1 MRAPALPTRGTVARS
16 PIGLGL
22 GLGLG
27 LCAELPVALAQPA
40 AAPLAE
46 VVVADERG
54 PIPATRV
61 TEAVAALPASTTVL
75 ERRDLDRRTI
85 ATYGDLFRDVG
96 GISVADYGQ
105 GLVAYEIRL
114 RGFASGHG
122 RDVAFFLDGMPLNVT
137 GSQHTNGY
145 ADLAALIPELLS
157 RVEIVRGP
165 FSALAGNH
173 AVGGSVQ
180 LFTDANPRTSVS
192 VSGDR
197 FGRVRA
203 VPIANL
209 ALGPGQWLIAAD
221 LTRGPGSTLQS
232 GLERQNLFT
241 RVRMPLGE
249 GVASIRLQAYDAR
262 ADAPG
267 YLDLGRIRA
276 GSLDPGAA
284 LSTGIGDAKRQQILV
299 AQWVSNDVEG
309 SGGRAGGG
317 WFVSFHA
324 NRDERRRWSNFDL
337 STPAGTSAPLGAERD
352 RLRQLGFDVRRT
364 LTGTPGGSPAQAMI
378 GLHWNDERVDA
389 LNFATDGARAPTGAV
404 GVDRLVE
411 TRTRAVYLQAQWAPV
426 PALKLTVGL
435 RHDRLDFRVG
445 LRPDDD
451 TFASAAP
458 FGATTIERS
467 ASRTSPKV
475 GVAWALLD
483 DGGHRLEAIANAAR
497 GLKSPYPFA
506 DFLGNLGVGG
516 SCRRCR
522 CRG

>member
-1 MRAPALPTRGTVARS
+1 MRTPAHPTRGTIARS

-40 AAPLAE
+40 AASLAE
-46 VVVADERG
+46 VVVAGERG

-105 GLVAYEIRL
+105 GLVAYEIKL

-145 ADLAALIPELLS
+145 ADLAAVIPELLS
-157 RVEIVRGP
+157 RIEIVRGP
-165 FSALAGNH
+165 FSVLAGNH

-180 LFTDANPRTSVS
+180 LFTEASPRTSVS

-197 FGRVRA
+197 FGRVRM

-221 LTRGPGSTLQS
+221 LTRGAGSARQ
-232 GLERQNLFT
+232 GEAERHNLFT

-249 GVASIRLQAYDAR
+249 GIASVRLQAYDAR

-267 YLDLGRIRA
+267 YLDLQRIRA
-276 GSLDPGAA
+276 GSLDPRAA
-284 LSTGIGDAKRQQILV
+284 LSPGIGDAKRQQLLV

-309 SGGRAGGG
+309 SGEGAGGG

-337 STPAGTSAPLGAERD
+337 STQDVALVVSSSGCNVVPIEMAQIFRERGIKVVAIVFRVVVVGTHRGQASEPLADYPARREHHAAPSVLGLGRER
-352 RLRQLGFDVRRT
+352 
-364 LTGTPGGSPAQAMI
+364 
-378 GLHWNDERVDA
+378 
-389 LNFATDGARAPTGAV
+389 GARSATERSEA
-404 GVDRLVE
+404 
-411 TRTRAVYLQAQWAPV
+411 
-426 PALKLTVGL
+426 
-435 RHDRLDFRVG
+435 G
-445 LRPDDD
+445 LRP
-451 TFASAAP
+451 T
-458 FGATTIERS
+458 R
-467 ASRTSPKV
+467 
-475 GVAWALLD
+475 
-483 DGGHRLEAIANAAR
+483 DGLAGWIIRLRIAIMANT
-497 GLKSPYPFA
+497 
-506 DFLGNLGVGG
+506 
-516 SCRRCR
+516 
-522 CRG
+522 